1 MNFNEGKII
10 SRFSL
15 KMNGKNKDT
24 FKRLEYLDVIEY
36 LQILWTYFEHKRE
49 NEKCYVDDLIL
60 FNLEWLCLIWPD
72 FFPNLLC
79 VYE

>member
-1 MNFNEGKII
+1 
-10 SRFSL
+10 
-15 KMNGKNKDT
+15 MNGKNKDT

-60 FNLEWLCLIWPD
+60 FNLEWLCLTWPD